1 MTVAEAESVTREQ
14 VAAAHLKLRL
24 NALEGRVRE
33 AIERRRED
41 DPEPNDP
48 FRGLHISAAKV
59 AQIFESRPEP
69 ATDLGLDQEIA
80 AIEAWADSVDGPE
93 ARLPLRSLAG
103 AFALDGLDVE
113 LLLIAL
119 APDIDPRFERLYGY
133 LNDDVSRRRA
143 SISLAL
149 ELSGMSPTVAGDR
162 SRLSGAGA
170 LVDGGLLQIEDPDRP
185 FLGRSLRVP
194 DRITSF
200 LLGDDRLDRD
210 LRDLVSE
217 DGSDMRSASAGLAR
231 AVAAGTRLSYVH
243 ETAGSSGRTTAL
255 ASLAFTSLGSLA
267 IDLSRLGA
275 MSATEIRQLTRCA
288 VVEAR
293 LSWSVLIAGPVDVLV
308 ERAPDAIREIADA
321 GWPAVLHGSKSWDP
335 GWAETVPFQV
345 AAPVPDAEH
354 RGRLWESAVQRH
366 DLPMNN
372 GEVAGLLA
380 GTSAFHLTPP
390 QIDRAVE
397 SAFLL
402 AVSENADIG
411 ARHFQAGA
419 RLQNAAGLEQR
430 ATRIE
435 PHATWNDLVVPSDVA
450 RQLREL
456 AGRARHRDQV
466 LGGWRMGGRS
476 VRGRGITAL
485 FAGESGTGKTLSAEV
500 IANELGLDLY
510 VIDLSTVVDK
520 YIGETEKNLDRIFTE
535 ADRVNG
541 VLLFDEAD
549 AIFGKRSEVRDARDR
564 YANVEVAYLLQR
576 MERFDGLAV
585 LTTNLRANLD
595 ESFTRRLDVLVDYP
609 EPDRDARLA
618 LWRMHLPAHLPQE
631 DDLDLEFLADRFSV
645 SGGNIRNIC
654 LTAAFLAADDGQAV
668 GMTHLI
674 QATGREYRK
683 LGRLTLESEFGRYH
697 ALVPAR
703 PVS

>member
-1 MTVAEAESVTREQ
+1 
-14 VAAAHLKLRL
+14 VAAV
-24 NALEGRVRE
+24 G
-33 AIERRRED
+33 RRRETD
-41 DPEPNDP
+41 VEPNDP
-48 FRGLHISAAKV
+48 FRGLHISVAK
-59 AQIFESRPEP
+59 ADEILESRPIP
-69 ATDLGLDQEIA
+69 AGNADADEDVAT
-80 AIEAWADSVDGPE
+80 IEAWTETLANPGSSL
-93 ARLPLRSLAG
+93 RLRSLAD
-103 AFALDGLDVE
+103 AFDIDQTDVD

-119 APDIDPRFERLYGY
+119 APDVDPRFERLYAY

-143 SISLAL
+143 SVGLAL
-149 ELSGMSPTVAGDR
+149 ELMGMSVFDSDSRRRLAPAG
-162 SRLSGAGA
+162 S
-170 LVDGGLLQIEDPDRP
+170 LVGRGLLGLEDGERP

-194 DRITSF
+194 DRVTAF
-200 LLGDDRLDRD
+200 LLGDDQFDPVLGVIVD
-210 LRDLVSE
+210 LGAL
-217 DGSDMRSASAGLAR
+217 DMRSASASLAR
-231 AVAAGTRLSYVH
+231 AVASGVRLSYLQ
-243 ETAGSSGRTTAL
+243 EISGSAGRTTAR
-255 ASLAFTSLGSLA
+255 ASVAFTSLGSLA
-267 IDLSRLGA
+267 IDLSRIGS
-275 MSATEIRQLTRCA
+275 MSSSDIVALMRRA

-293 LSWSVLIAGPVDVLV
+293 LRWSVLIAGPLDVLV
-308 ERAPDAIREIADA
+308 DRSPDAISVVADS
-321 GWPAVLHGSKSWDP
+321 GWPAVLYGPRSWEP
-335 GWAETVPFQV
+335 PWARTVPLQV
-345 AAPVPDAEH
+345 VAPVPDAEH
-354 RGRLWESAVQRH
+354 RGRLWATALERRDGTADSEQR
-366 DLPMNN
+366 D
-372 GEVAGLLA
+372 ALLD
-380 GTSAFHLTPP
+380 GTNAFHLTQP
-390 QIDRAVE
+390 QIDRAVA
-397 SAFLL
+397 SAFLI
-402 AVSENADIG
+402 ATAENVDVA
-411 ARHFQAGA
+411 ARHLQAGA
-419 RLQNAAGLEQR
+419 RFQNAAGLEQR
-430 ATRIE
+430 ATRVE
-435 PHATWNDLVVPSDVA
+435 PRASWDDLVVPADVT
-450 RQLREL
+450 RQLGEL
-456 AGRARHRDQV
+456 AGRARHRDEV

-500 IANELGLDLY
+500 IAHELGLDLY

-595 ESFTRRLDVLVDYP
+595 ESFTRRLDVLVDFP
-609 EPDRDARLA
+609 EPDPEARLA
-618 LWRMHLPAHLPQE
+618 LWRMHLPAHLPQG
-631 DDLDLEFLADRFSV
+631 DDLDLEFLAERFAV

-697 ALVPAR
+697 RLVPER